1 MAHLNTDNIDQA
13 LALKAPVKYADTNNF
28 LFINSNKVLYLFGD
42 RLLTSYELV
51 IETCRTFCS
60 YLNRIT
66 GVKQDSNLKDGH
78 RQMRSTEKLSSNEL
92 QIKLR
97 MPVFAIHPRNTLS
110 MNKNVICLRCNLLTS
125 PTDDHLN
132 G

>member
-13 LALKAPVKYADTNNF
+13 LALKAPVKYADINNF

-42 RLLTSYELV
+42 KLLASYELV

-60 YLNRIT
+60 YLNRFT

-78 RQMRSTEKLSSNEL
+78 RQMRSTERLLEWVANHITDACLCYSSKKHIE
-92 QIKLR
+92 
-97 MPVFAIHPRNTLS
+97 HE
-110 MNKNVICLRCNLLTS
+110 
-125 PTDDHLN
+125 
-132 G
+132 